1 MENNQQKNNIIDKV
15 LAKIKKGDV
24 KMKPKVYF
32 VLKTILTIGGVFIIG
47 AFALFLISFISFH
60 LRASGVGYLPN
71 FGFLGF
77 GAYLRLLPWFLI
89 IASVLLIILLEILA
103 KHFAFV
109 YRRPIFYSLL
119 IIILIALVGGLVI
132 DKTPFHSSL
141 FLQARQGELPFAG
154 PIYRDF
160 GMPELRDVHRGV
172 VSETTE
178 IGFIM
183 ETSQGNELTVV
194 INSETRVMFK
204 AEIKREDTVVV
215 FGKEEG
221 GVINA
226 IGVSTV
232 DDNLKFPSSMRSP
245 LSPPDRIPRTF
256 K

>member
-32 VLKTILTIGGVFIIG
+32 VLKTILSIVGVLVVG
-47 AFALFLISFISFH
+47 AFAVFLISFIGFH
-60 LRASGVGYLPN
+60 LRASGVGYLPH

-89 IASVLLIILLEILA
+89 IASVLLIVLLEILA

-119 IIILIALVGGLVI
+119 AIIVFALVGGLII

-141 FLQARQGELPFAG
+141 FFQARQGELPFAG

-160 GMPELRDVHRGV
+160 GMPEFRDVHRGA
-172 VSETTE
+172 VSQTTE
-178 IGFIM
+178 TGFIM
-183 ETSQGNELTVV
+183 ETSRGDQLTVIV
-194 INSETRVMFK
+194 NPETRVKFK
-204 AEIKREDTVVV
+204 AQIESGDTVVV

-221 GVINA
+221 GRITA
-226 IGVSTV
+226 IGVSKI
-232 DDNLKFPSSMRSP
+232 DDDLRLSPSMRSP
-245 LSPPDRIPRTF
+245 LSPPDRLPRSF